1 MKNIITSI
9 IFLLVI
15 NSKLVGQNMPA
26 KQYQVNLSVNP
37 ALWLNPDRAFGATI
51 EVRNLKSNLAFVFS
65 PAYVYNWFDPTNYS
79 PQGQIVSKI
88 HTNGIVLSNAFR
100 KYYRGKNF
108 LSLMAD
114 YKYVSLNF
122 QNSGT
127 TTNLFLYQGN
137 NTINKNKLSLHVT
150 WGKQNNISEKLLLEV
165 EAGVGVGFKQYRYN
179 DNKVDAMNLLHN
191 GFLFDAESRSGA
203 TPSVKF
209 NFRIGYRS

>member
-15 NSKLVGQNMPA
+15 NSKLAAQLMPT
-26 KQYQVNLSVNP
+26 KQFQVNLSVNP
-37 ALWLNPDRAFGATI
+37 TLWLNPDRALGATI

-65 PAYVYNWFDPTNYS
+65 PAYVYNWFDPTGYY
-79 PQGQIVSKI
+79 PKGQIVSKI
-88 HTNGIVLSNAFR
+88 HTNGVVLSNALR
-100 KYYRGKNF
+100 KYYRSNKF

-137 NTINKNKLSLHVT
+137 NAINKNKLSLHLT
-150 WGKQNNISEKLLLEV
+150 WGRQNDISEKLLLEV
-165 EAGVGVGFKQYRYN
+165 EAGIGVGFKQYRYN
-179 DNKVDAMNLLHN
+179 DNKVEAMDLLHN

-203 TPSVKF
+203 IPSVKF
-209 NFRIGYRS
+209 NFRIGYRY